1 MERLR
6 RAEMLA
12 ERYSV
17 SVPEIAM
24 RYIFGS
30 PMNIFAVVSTTN
42 ADRMS
47 MNLRAS
53 ANPLSSEDRRFL
65 EA

>member
-6 RAEMLA
+6 RAEVLA
-12 ERYSV
+12 ERYGV
-17 SVPEIAM
+17 SVPEVAM

-30 PMNIFAVVSTTN
+30 PMNVFAVVSTTN
-42 ADRMS
+42 ADRMG

-53 ANPLSSEDRRFL
+53 THPLSPEDRRFL